1 MLQQFKHHRP
11 RMNLFPLTH
20 SMIGALLLMAV
31 SAPATGAVTQ
41 CIDETGMVTFTDQP
55 CAGDTRTVD
64 GAAVPDQPPVKAK
77 VISTITS
84 YSATEEARRV
94 AWAMPRAPRRSLELD
109 VSTLKA
115 ARLSMVADDLA
126 RRLARQQAAM
136 RSKL

>member
-1 MLQQFKHHRP
+1 
-11 RMNLFPLTH
+11 MNLFPLTH
-20 SMIGALLLMAV
+20 PMIGALLLMAF

-41 CIDETGMVTFTDQP
+41 CIDDAGMVTFTDQP
-55 CAGDTRTVD
+55 CHGDTRTVD
-64 GAAVPDQPPVKAK
+64 GAAVPDQLPVKAK

-84 YSATEEARRV
+84 YSAAEQARRV

-115 ARLSMVADDLA
+115 ARLSMASDDLT

-136 RSKL
+136 RAKL